1 MNKKVE
7 SVLNALIYTYLKLNR
22 PVSSSTL
29 KEEANLPYSAST
41 IRNYLQALEKEGL
54 AKKEH
59 ISSGSKPSVKAM
71 VDFWEA
77 VLPESVE
84 NIDIDILQQKCIEL
98 DIFAYVKMF
107 DNQMLVNV
115 HNYKNKYIILE
126 FENDEVVFK
135 YSDNLYLFLSSLN
148 GLYLNDIKNI
158 FEKYKLDNIKK
169 LDNLYEYATFNQ
181 KILYNYCNE
190 VDLSDFNI
198 INYLHSSK
206 ESLLKNGAMYYKL
219 NATIDKKSVEAIF
232 VADVYCDFLD
242 LISSIKGGEYGKKA

>member
-1 MNKKVE
+1 MNEKVE

-29 KEEANLPYSAST
+29 KNEANLPYSAST

-59 ISSGSKPSVKAM
+59 ASSGSKPSVKAM

-77 VLPESVE
+77 VLPKKLES
-84 NIDIDILQQKCIEL
+84 IDIDSLQNKCIEL
-98 DIFAYVKMF
+98 DIFAYIKMF

-115 HNYKNKYIILE
+115 HNYKDRYIILE

-135 YSDNLYLFLSSLN
+135 YNDNLYLFMTNLT
-148 GLYLNDIKNI
+148 GLYLNDIKHI

-169 LDNLYEYATFNQ
+169 IDNLYEYASFNQ

-190 VDLSDFNI
+190 FDLSDFNI
-198 INYLHSSK
+198 IKQLHSSK
-206 ESLLKNGAMYYKL
+206 NSFLKSGAMCYRLDAK
-219 NATIDKKSVEAIF
+219 AQDKCVEAVF
-232 VADVYCDFLD
+232 VADVYSDFLD
-242 LISSIKGGEYGKKA
+242 LISSIKGGENGKKA